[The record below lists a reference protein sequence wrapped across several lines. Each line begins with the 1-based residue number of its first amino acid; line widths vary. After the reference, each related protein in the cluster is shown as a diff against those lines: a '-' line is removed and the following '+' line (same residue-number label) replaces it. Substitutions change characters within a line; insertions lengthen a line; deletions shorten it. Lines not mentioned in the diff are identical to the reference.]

1 MRFIKHY
8 LRLFALVLAG
18 CATQA
23 PEITEPLKP
32 QAKLVEGVSCIVP
45 DAPTAP
51 SMTTLLL
58 MIAMV
63 KTAQHRQITLLA
75 INHSPLFVIIK

>member
-1 MRFIKHY
+1 MRFMK
-8 LRLFALVLAG
+8 LLPAAFALVLAG

-32 QAKLVEGVSCIVP
+32 QAKLVEGVSCILP

-51 SMTTLLL
+51 YDY
-58 MIAMV
+58 IASND
-63 KTAQHRQITLLA
+63 RYG
-75 INHSPLFVIIK
+75 